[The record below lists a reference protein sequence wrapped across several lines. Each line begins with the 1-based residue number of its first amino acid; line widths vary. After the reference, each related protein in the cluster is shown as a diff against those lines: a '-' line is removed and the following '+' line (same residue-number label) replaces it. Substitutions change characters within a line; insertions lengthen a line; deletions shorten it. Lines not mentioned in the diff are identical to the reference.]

1 MIAVHLV
8 PRDVWEPKLTA
19 LGCKKTAPKRPL
31 ETAEV
36 WETKDGLL
44 FLVPIDN
51 APGALRAE
59 DLNTVLAQIAS
70 LKPTEYE

>member
-1 MIAVHLV
+1 MVAVHLV
-8 PRDVWEPKLTA
+8 PRDVWERRLTV
-19 LGCKKTAPKRPL
+19 LGCKKAAPRQPL
-31 ETAEV
+31 GTVEV

-51 APGALRAE
+51 APGVLRAD
-59 DLNTVLAQIAS
+59 DLNTVLAQIAL

>member
-8 PRDVWEPKLTA
+8 PRDVWEARLRA
-19 LGCKKTAPKRPL
+19 LNCKPFVGPNPIKTV
-31 ETAEV
+31 EV
-36 WETKDGLL
+36 WETEDCLL

-51 APGALRAE
+51 AEGKLRS
-59 DLNTVLAQIAS
+59 DDINTIVAQIAL